1 MDDSNLP
8 RRFIRDSEG
17 KFTLNPAFKEV
28 TTKEGEPA
36 QYPHPVHPNDVV
48 DPCILVHQR
57 AMEIFKNSYPN
68 PFIGDE
74 NRSSRNWDQWGDV
87 PRCRLELRMCELS
100 ASIRDKKAWQ
110 EKMKNPE
117 IMAKWRHEALNQ
129 PFPERRSAYVPEW
142 RLDAGMVDY
151 VLEELDGY
159 AKLIDADTGIEVACY
174 ERIWKSDALVPASL
188 RQRLLDAVFALE
200 DVPELEKDWHPGS
213 NGQVLDLVH
222 PSLYP
227 VVYERTQER
236 NTTQAIRAEI
246 PSYRAFSDAETQFY
260 SHKYTWLP
268 SDFHISDD
276 GTACLAQGTYINNLH
291 PEHHVELYQV
301 IDELVTLAVLMFE
314 RVLSDLKRPLSKQR
328 MITEVEIRPH
338 KQGHELV
345 PGTWDSVYMAE
356 PWGILGAPDNME
368 KDPNWTEEETEEW
381 FRNLPKKFPEA
392 LPKYDGA
399 LDVVKKK
406 VSLKGGDIQII
417 VKLANIV
424 LTPENPSYPG
434 GNWHVKGK
442 YYDEFNITESR
453 LKFRTS
459 TVEPMYDGQDDCMH
473 YHELRYG
480 ARSHMPGSLY
490 LLPEYIPTQVRFGDQ
505 TPPPKVLPFQLS
517 DPTKPGYRKILAFF
531 LINPDRRI
539 PSTSTVAPQQYE
551 WIADAVRSSG
561 ISERL
566 PAELIDDILEYVQ
579 MFTFTSEEAQG
590 FRKELMEER
599 STLVQKHNTEMFHVG
614 FNMCMA
620 EAMLTALSSEH

>member
-1 MDDSNLP
+1 MDDSNLL
-8 RRFIRDSEG
+8 RRFIRDSDG

-48 DPCILVHQR
+48 DPCVLVHQR

-68 PFIGDE
+68 PSIGDE

-87 PRCRLELRMCELS
+87 PLELRMCELS

-174 ERIWKSDALVPASL
+174 EHIWQSDALVPASL
-188 RQRLLDAVFALE
+188 CQRLLDAVFALE

-227 VVYERTQER
+227 VR
-236 NTTQAIRAEI
+236 NTTEAIRAEI
-246 PSYRAFSDAETQFY
+246 PSHRPSRFSYKTQFY
-260 SHKYTWLP
+260 SHKYAWLP
-268 SDFHISDD
+268 SDFHIS
-276 GTACLAQGTYINNLH
+276 
-291 PEHHVELYQV
+291 EHHAELYQV
-301 IDELVTLAVLMFE
+301 IDELVTLAVPMFE
-314 RVLSDLKRPLSKQR
+314 RVLADLKRPLSKQR
-328 MITEVEIRPH
+328 MVTEPKGQFDHTDKGVTRFQVHGLPCIWQSHGESSG
-338 KQGHELV
+338 Q
-345 PGTWDSVYMAE
+345 
-356 PWGILGAPDNME
+356 PDDLAMH
-368 KDPNWTEEETEEW
+368 PSWTDEETAEW
-381 FRNLPKKFPEA
+381 CRNLPKKLPEA
-392 LPKYDGA
+392 LPTYDGA
-399 LDVVKKK
+399 LDVVKKM

-424 LTPENPSYPG
+424 LTPENSSYPG
-434 GNWHVKGK
+434 GNWHAEGMLNEKIVSTFIY
-442 YYDEFNITESR
+442 YYDESNITESR
-453 LKFRTS
+453 LEFRTS
-459 TVEPMYDGQDDCMH
+459 TVEPMYDGRYDNVCTIMNYGIRRGSPLVQD
-473 YHELRYG
+473 L
-480 ARSHMPGSLY
+480 GS
-490 LLPEYIPTQVRFGDQ
+490 VRTCQDRCIAFPNIYQ
-505 TPPPKVLPFQLS
+505 HKVLPFQLS
-517 DPTKPGYRKILAFF
+517 DPTKPGHRQILAFF

-566 PAELIDDILEYVQ
+566 PGELIDDILQYVQ
-579 MFTFTSEEAQG
+579 IFAFTSEGAQG

-599 STLVQKHNTEMFHVG
+599 STLISRTAEMKYGEGKFCP
-614 FNMCMA
+614 NSR
-620 EAMLTALSSEH
+620 LSYG